1 MRVSLCTTD
10 VIYTTQH
17 RTVPIIFRLI
27 CIKIN
32 ILIFVEVTDKTKL
45 SPFMAHG
52 VYCLFWVPRNIIMIN
67 LVFVAK
73 KCTTFHKS
81 LSYIDYIL
89 PTFVKQD
96 KCGVSN
102 YTFHHTTPSR
112 IDSQNYVHSL
122 NTCASFIPLNSNGP
136 HRESAVKGFYVN
148 GTIAIILTA

>member
-1 MRVSLCTTD
+1 MLNVNKRSKTTPKPT
-10 VIYTTQH
+10 VNFKNCSHVHVCAYHCVQRTSYTTQH

-52 VYCLFWVPRNIIMIN
+52 VYCLFWVPRKIIMKN

-112 IDSQNYVHSL
+112 IDSQSKLRSQSEHLCVVY
-122 NTCASFIPLNSNGP
+122 
-136 HRESAVKGFYVN
+136 
-148 GTIAIILTA
+148 TA